1 MSHYFTTD
9 QTAHDYREI
18 DYTFKSTVF
27 KFKTDR
33 GVFSKDQ
40 LDYGT
45 RVLISGIFSDN
56 EVGVASL
63 IDMGAGYGPIGI
75 ILGKALN
82 VQPVMV
88 EVNEDAVGLLHENI
102 AENDVSAEILLRK
115 DYDESDVKAE
125 LYVTNPPFRAGKD
138 VVSDIIKDGFNRL
151 DSAGR
156 FYMVVQKKQ
165 GMKSYKKMIEQ
176 LFGNVEVLLKDKGY
190 YVLKAIKRH
199 EDDGRNTNRNE
210 NQ

>member
-9 QTAHDYREI
+9 QTAHDYREM
-18 DYTFKSTVF
+18 DYTFENSVY

-33 GVFSKDQ
+33 GVFSREQ

-45 RVLISGIFSDN
+45 RVLIRGVFSDN
-56 EVGVASL
+56 EEGAASL

-75 ILGKALN
+75 ILGEALN
-82 VQPVMV
+82 ARPVMV
-88 EVNEDAVGLLHENI
+88 EVNEDALSLLHDNI
-102 AENDVSAEILLRK
+102 AKNNVSATILSREA
-115 DYDESDVKAE
+115 YDQSEAGAE

-138 VVSDIIKDGFNRL
+138 VVMDIIKDGFSRL
-151 DSAGR
+151 ETAGK

-165 GMKSYKKMIEQ
+165 GMKSYKSSIEQ

-190 YVLKAIKRH
+190 YVLKGVKRH
-199 EDDGRNTNRNE
+199 EDAGQNTN
-210 NQ
+210 

>member
-9 QTAHDYREI
+9 QSAHDYKEI
-18 DYTFKSTVF
+18 DYTFENSVY

-45 RVLISGIFSDN
+45 RVLIRGVFSDN
-56 EVGVASL
+56 GEGSASL

-75 ILGKALN
+75 ILGKVLN
-82 VQPVMV
+82 ARPVMV
-88 EVNEDAVGLLHENI
+88 EVNGDALSLLHDN
-102 AENDVSAEILLRK
+102 AAKNDIDAEILSREA
-115 DYDESDVKAE
+115 YDGSDAKVE

-138 VVSDIIKDGFNRL
+138 VVMGIIKDGFSRL
-151 DSAGR
+151 VPAGR

-165 GMKSYKKMIEQ
+165 GMKSYKDSIEQ

-190 YVLKAIKRH
+190 YVLKGIKRH
-199 EDDGRNTNRNE
+199 EGTGQNTN
-210 NQ
+210 